1 MGSKSEK
8 KHDKSTKNRNSKET
22 KKNKK
27 DIKNDE
33 QNKKAKKK
41 PRRKSENNAFV
52 AVLSF
57 HSDPGFAYFCAF
69 FSTHG
74 KTVLPLSDGK
84 GALCISHAFAPTTPC
99 RSNLIIFFRFGFVND
114 IYRKAVKIFAKADRK
129 RKKRGIIK

>member
-41 PRRKSENNAFV
+41 GFWKRHRKLELEQ
-52 AVLSF
+52 LS
-57 HSDPGFAYFCAF
+57 HYLAMMTG
-69 FSTHG
+69 
-74 KTVLPLSDGK
+74 
-84 GALCISHAFAPTTPC
+84 LCQKMILH
-99 RSNLIIFFRFGFVND
+99 
-114 IYRKAVKIFAKADRK
+114 
-129 RKKRGIIK
+129 